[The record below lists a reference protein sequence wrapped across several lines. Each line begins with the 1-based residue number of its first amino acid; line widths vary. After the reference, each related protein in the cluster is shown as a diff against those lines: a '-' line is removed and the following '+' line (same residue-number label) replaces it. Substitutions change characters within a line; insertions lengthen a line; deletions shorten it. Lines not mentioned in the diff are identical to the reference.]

1 MTKLQN
7 EETDH
12 LFQAMLSLKSV
23 EEFYLFFEDV
33 CTIKELQAMSQRFRV
48 ACLLDSGENYV
59 AVSEATGASSAT
71 ISRVNRCLQY
81 GGGYRTALDNLK
93 EAGKIGNGT
102 TQE

>member
-33 CTIKELQAMSQRFRV
+33 CTIKELQAMSQRFQV
-48 ACLLDSGENYV
+48 ACLLDAGNNYNEV
-59 AVSEATGASSAT
+59 YEQTGVSTAT
-71 ISRVNRCLQY
+71 ICRVNKCLLY
-81 GGGYRTALDNLK
+81 GNGGYETALLSLK
-93 EAGKIGNGT
+93 EEEKEANA
-102 TQE
+102 E

>member
-33 CTIKELQAMSQRFRV
+33 CTIKELQAMAQRFRV
-48 ACLLDSGENYV
+48 AAHLRDNKNYNEIQ
-59 AVSEATGASSAT
+59 AQTGASSAT
-71 ISRVNRCLQY
+71 ISRVNKCLLY
-81 GGGYRTALDNLK
+81 GSGGYSTALQRLEEEEN
-93 EAGKIGNGT
+93 NG
-102 TQE
+102 